1 MADADSSPTQSTTEA
16 DVPAAMR
23 KVHRRLQRWR
33 QRRKG
38 RAPIPPALWEAAGE
52 LARQHG
58 VNQVSRALH
67 LEFNQLKRVAE
78 GSGRSGR
85 KRAGP
90 AFVELVAPPTSAGQE
105 CVLEVESPR
114 GRLRIEL
121 KGMAVAE
128 LAGISRAL
136 WEMIS

>member
-1 MADADSSPTQSTTEA
+1 MPQEDNSVQQGPVEN
-16 DVPAAMR
+16 DVPVAMR
-23 KVHRRLQRWR
+23 KVYRRLQRWR
-33 QRRKG
+33 QGRKG
-38 RAPIPPALWEAAGE
+38 REPIPPALWMAAGA

-67 LEFNQLKRVAE
+67 LEFNELKRVAE

-85 KRAGP
+85 KQTAP
-90 AFVELVAPPTSAGQE
+90 AFVELVAPQTCAGQE
-105 CVLEVESPR
+105 CMLEVESSR

-121 KGMAVAE
+121 KGMTVAE

>member
-1 MADADSSPTQSTTEA
+1 MADVESSPQQSA
-16 DVPAAMR
+16 DVPAAMK
-23 KVHRRLQRWR
+23 KVHRQLEQWR
-33 QRRKG
+33 SRRAG
-38 RAPIPPALWEAAGE
+38 RERIPASLWAAAGA

-85 KRAGP
+85 KRTGP
-90 AFVELVAPPTSAGQE
+90 AFVELVAPQSAAGQE
-105 CVLEVESPR
+105 CMLEVESSR

-121 KGMAVAE
+121 KGMTVAE
-128 LAGISRAL
+128 LADISRAL

>member
-1 MADADSSPTQSTTEA
+1 MTEGESNAQQSAVEN
-16 DVPAAMR
+16 VPAAMK
-23 KVHRRLQRWR
+23 KVHRQLERWR
-33 QRRKG
+33 SQRTG
-38 RAPIPPALWEAAGE
+38 RERIPPALWAAAGA

-85 KRAGP
+85 KQTAP
-90 AFVELVAPPTSAGQE
+90 AFVELVAPQTSAGQE
-105 CVLEVESPR
+105 CVLEVESTR
-114 GRLRIEL
+114 GKLRIEL
-121 KGMAVAE
+121 KGMAVTE
-128 LAGISRAL
+128 LAAVSRTL